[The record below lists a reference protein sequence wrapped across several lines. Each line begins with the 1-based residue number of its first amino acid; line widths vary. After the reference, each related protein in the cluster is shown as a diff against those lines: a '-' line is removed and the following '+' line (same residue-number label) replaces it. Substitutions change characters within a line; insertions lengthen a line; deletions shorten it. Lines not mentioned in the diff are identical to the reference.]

1 MKMGRVWELRQNIQ
15 DGELLDLLKEI
26 ISLRLVEEQKK
37 KMHEG
42 GRDWLGLILKMM
54 PLGNGVGRCPAIQ
67 EK

>member
-1 MKMGRVWELRQNIQ
+1 MQ
-15 DGELLDLLKEI
+15 DLLKKI
-26 ISLRLVEEQKK
+26 ISLRLLEEQKKK

>member
-1 MKMGRVWELRQNIQ
+1 MQ
-15 DGELLDLLKEI
+15 DLLKKI
-26 ISLRLVEEQKK
+26 ISLRLLEEQKK

-42 GRDWLGLILKMM
+42 GCDWLGLILKMM